1 MRPGRMGTHCR
12 HVAGAD
18 LILERLAFG
27 LGALGRIYLERS
39 AVFQLVQLPLLL
51 ISRLS
56 QLADLYSV
64 RSSYRVDKQ
73 SRRLRSRSWLFTQ
86 CAHFW

>member
-56 QLADLYSV
+56 ANLPIFI
-64 RSSYRVDKQ
+64 
-73 SRRLRSRSWLFTQ
+73 RLGPLIG
-86 CAHFW
+86 